1 MSFDIALSGVDAAN
15 TDLNVVSN
23 NIANVDTTGFKESD
37 TEFADVYAQTQ
48 QGVASTAT
56 GNGVAVADVAQQFAQ
71 GNITTTSNNLDLAL
85 SGNGFFILSNNGGV
99 SYTRNGAFQVNANGD
114 LVDSSGD
121 LVQGYAPQSTGG
133 FNTGQLSNMQ
143 LTTAESQPQATSSA
157 TINVNLPSNAAPPA
171 DTTFS
176 PSDAASYTD
185 STSLTVYDSLGA
197 AHTAQLYFSK
207 GPTSGPANTWSAQ
220 LYVDGTAVGS
230 AQTLAF
236 SSSGKLTTPT
246 TGQVAF
252 DGYTPATGAATM
264 NMAFN
269 FSGSTQYGDSFGV
282 NSVDPNGYTT
292 GSLVGINISSTG
304 VVQANF
310 TNGQSTTLGQLAL
323 ANFADPQGLQQVGN
337 TQWEQSFAS
346 GSPVQGVAGGSG
358 FGTIQS
364 GALEDSNVDIT
375 SQLVDMI
382 TAQRAFQANAQMI
395 STEDQ
400 LTQDVINIPAQG

>member
-15 TDLNVVSN
+15 TDLNVISN
-23 NIANVDTTGFKESD
+23 NIANVDTTGFKESE

-56 GNGVAVADVAQQFAQ
+56 GNGVAVAAVAQQFAQ

-85 SGNGFFILSNNGGV
+85 SGNGFFVLSNNGAL
-99 SYTRNGAFQVNANGD
+99 SYTRNGAFQVNSSGD

-121 LVQGYAPQSTGG
+121 MVQGYAPLSTGG

-143 LTTAESQPQATSSA
+143 LTTAESQPQATTTA
-157 TINVNLPSNAAPPA
+157 TINLNLPSNAAVPTDA
-171 DTTFS
+171 AFS
-176 PSDAASYTD
+176 PSDPNSYTD

-197 AHTAQLYFSK
+197 AHTAQLYFIK
-207 GPTSGPANTWSAQ
+207 QAAAGTWDTQ
-220 LYVDGTAVGS
+220 LYVDGTAVGG
-230 AQTLAF
+230 AQGLTFSDSGTLTTPANGQLAF
-236 SSSGKLTTPT
+236 S
-246 TGQVAF
+246 
-252 DGYTPATGAATM
+252 GYTPATGAAAM
-264 NMAFN
+264 NMTFN
-269 FSGSTQYGDSFGV
+269 FGGSTQYGDTFGV
-282 NSVDPNGYTT
+282 NSLSQNGYTT

-323 ANFADPQGLQQVGN
+323 ANFADPQGLQQIGN
-337 TQWEQSFAS
+337 TQWEQSYAS
-346 GSPVQGVAGGSG
+346 GAPVQGVAGGSG

-400 LTQDVINIPAQG
+400 LTQDVINIPTQG

>member
-15 TDLNVVSN
+15 TDLNVISN

-56 GNGVAVADVAQQFAQ
+56 GNGVAVADVAQQFGQ

-85 SGNGFFILSNNGGV
+85 SGNGFFVLSNNGAI
-99 SYTRNGAFQVNANGD
+99 SYTRNGAFQVNQNGD

-121 LVQGYAPQSTGG
+121 MVQGYLPLATGG
-133 FNTGQLSNMQ
+133 FNTGELSDMQ
-143 LTTAESQPQATSSA
+143 LTTAESSPQATTTA
-157 TINVNLPSNAAPPA
+157 AINVNLPSNATAPA
-171 DTTFS
+171 DATFS
-176 PSDAASYTD
+176 PTDPASYTN

-197 AHTAQLYFSK
+197 AHTAQLYFIK
-207 GPTSGPANTWSAQ
+207 GATANQWTTQ
-220 LYVDGTAVGS
+220 LYVDGTPVG
-230 AQTLAF
+230 AAPQALDF
-236 SSSGKLTTPT
+236 STSGALTTPAN
-246 TGQVAF
+246 GQIAF
-252 DGYTPATGAATM
+252 DGYTPATGAAAM
-264 NMAFN
+264 NMTFD

-282 NSVDPNGYTT
+282 NSIDPTGYTT
-292 GSLVGINISSTG
+292 GSLTGISISSTG

-323 ANFADPQGLQQVGN
+323 ANFANPQGLQQEGD
-337 TQWEQSFAS
+337 TQWVQSYAS
-346 GSPVQGVAGGSG
+346 GVPVNGVAGGSG

-382 TAQRAFQANAQMI
+382 TAQRAFQSNAQMI

-400 LTQDVINIPAQG
+400 LTQDIINIPSQG

>member
-15 TDLNVVSN
+15 TDLNVISN
-23 NIANVDTTGFKESD
+23 NIANVDTTGFKEST

-56 GNGVAVADVAQQFAQ
+56 GNGVAVADVAQQFGQ

-85 SGNGFFILSNNGGV
+85 SGNGFFILSNNGSI
-99 SYTRNGAFQVNANGD
+99 SYTRNGAFQVNQNGD

-121 LVQGYAPQSTGG
+121 LVQGYAPLSTGG
-133 FNTGQLSNMQ
+133 FNTGELTNMQ
-143 LTTAESQPQATSSA
+143 LTTAESSPQATTTA
-157 TINVNLPSNAAPPA
+157 AINVNLPSNATTPT

-176 PSDAASYTD
+176 PSDPNSYTD

-197 AHTAQLYFSK
+197 AHTAQLYFIK
-207 GPTSGPANTWSAQ
+207 GATANEWTTQ
-220 LYVDGTAVGS
+220 LYVDGTAVGA
-230 AQTLAF
+230 AQPLDFDT
-236 SSSGKLTTPT
+236 SGALTTPAN
-246 TGQVAF
+246 GQVAF
-252 DGYTPATGAATM
+252 DGYTPGTGAATM
-264 NMAFN
+264 NMTFN
-269 FSGSTQYGDSFGV
+269 FGGSTQYGDSFGV
-282 NSVDPNGYTT
+282 NSLDPNGYTT
-292 GSLVGINISSTG
+292 GSLTGISISSTG

-310 TNGQSTTLGQLAL
+310 TNGQSSTLGQLAL

-337 TQWEQSFAS
+337 TQWVQSYAS
-346 GSPVQGVAGGSG
+346 GAPVQGAAGGSG

-375 SQLVDMI
+375 SELVDMI
-382 TAQRAFQANAQMI
+382 TAQRAFQSNAQMI

-400 LTQDVINIPAQG
+400 LTQDIINIPSQG

>member
-15 TDLNVVSN
+15 TDLNVISN
-23 NIANVDTTGFKESD
+23 NIANVDTTGFKESE

-56 GNGVAVADVAQQFAQ
+56 GNGVAVAAVAQQFAQ

-85 SGNGFFILSNNGGV
+85 SGNGFFVLSNNGAL
-99 SYTRNGAFQVNANGD
+99 SYTRNGAFQVNSSGD

-121 LVQGYAPQSTGG
+121 MVQGYAPLSTGG

-143 LTTAESQPQATSSA
+143 LTTAESQPQATTTA
-157 TINVNLPSNAAPPA
+157 TINLNLPSNATVPTDA
-171 DTTFS
+171 TFS
-176 PSDAASYTD
+176 PSDPNSYTD

-197 AHTAQLYFSK
+197 AHTAQLYFIK
-207 GPTSGPANTWSAQ
+207 QAAAGTWDAQ
-220 LYVDGTAVGS
+220 LYVDGTAVGA
-230 AQTLAF
+230 AQGLTFSDSGTLTTPANGELAF
-236 SSSGKLTTPT
+236 S
-246 TGQVAF
+246 
-252 DGYTPATGAATM
+252 GYTPATGAAAM
-264 NMAFN
+264 NMTFN
-269 FSGSTQYGDSFGV
+269 FGGSTQYGDTFGV
-282 NSVDPNGYTT
+282 NSLSQNGYTT

-323 ANFADPQGLQQVGN
+323 ANFADPQGLQQIGN
-337 TQWEQSFAS
+337 TQWEQSYAS
-346 GSPVQGVAGGSG
+346 GAPVQGVAGGSG

-400 LTQDVINIPAQG
+400 LTQDVINIPTQG

>member
-99 SYTRNGAFQVNANGD
+99 SYTRNGAFQVNSSGY
-114 LVDSSGD
+114 LVDTSGD
-121 LVQGYAPQSTGG
+121 LVQGYGPLSTGG
-133 FNTGQLSNMQ
+133 FDTGQLSNMQ
-143 LTTAESQPQATSSA
+143 LTTAESQPKATTTA
-157 TINVNLPSNAAPPA
+157 TINLNLPSNATAPT

-176 PSDAASYTD
+176 PSDPNSYTD

-207 GPTSGPANTWSAQ
+207 GPASGPANTWSAQ
-220 LYVDGTAVGS
+220 LYVDGTAVGT
-230 AQTLAF
+230 AQPLTF
-236 SSSGKLTTPT
+236 SSSGTLTTPAN
-246 TGQVAF
+246 GQVAF
-252 DGYTPATGAATM
+252 DGYTPATGAAAM
-264 NMAFN
+264 DMAFN

-282 NSVDPNGYTT
+282 NSLQQNGYTT

-346 GSPVQGVAGGSG
+346 GAPVQGVAGGSG

>member
-15 TDLNVVSN
+15 TDLNVISN
-23 NIANVDTTGFKESD
+23 NIANVDTTGFKESE

-85 SGNGFFILSNNGGV
+85 SGNGFFILSNNGAV
-99 SYTRNGAFQVNANGD
+99 SYTRNGAFQVNSAGD

-121 LVQGYAPQSTGG
+121 MVQGYAPLSTGG

-143 LTTAESQPQATSSA
+143 LTTAESQPQATTTA
-157 TINVNLPSNAAPPA
+157 TINLNLPSNATAPT

-176 PSDAASYTD
+176 PSDPNSYTD

-197 AHTAQLYFSK
+197 AHTAQLYFIK
-207 GPTSGPANTWSAQ
+207 GSAANTWSTQ
-220 LYVDGTAVGS
+220 LYVDGTAVGA
-230 AQTLAF
+230 AQTLTF
-236 SSSGKLTTPT
+236 SDSGTLTAPAS
-246 TGQVAF
+246 GQLSF
-252 DGYTPATGAATM
+252 SGYTPATGAAAM
-264 NMAFN
+264 NMTFD
-269 FSGSTQYGDSFGV
+269 FSGSTQYGDTFGV
-282 NSVDPNGYTT
+282 NSLSQNGYTT
-292 GSLVGINISSTG
+292 GSLTGINISSTG

-310 TNGQSTTLGQLAL
+310 TNGQSSTLGQLAL

-337 TQWEQSFAS
+337 TQWTQSFAS
-346 GSPVQGVAGGSG
+346 GAPVQGVAGGSG

-400 LTQDVINIPAQG
+400 LTQDVINIPSQG